1 MASPTNKMPLIVPAT
16 FRGPPRGSLGPQET
30 TKQYYTRKNTQQSW
44 GEKVVS
50 VGHPVGVGVG
60 APGTG
65 VARKVAPT
73 PPLGFPTGTHTM
85 YFCLTSCRSY
95 TMCDRAWPKEVFF
108 RLELL
113 RYTTVR

>member
-1 MASPTNKMPLIVPAT
+1 MWPAGQQT
-16 FRGPPRGSLGPQET
+16 HFNCSGHFQRLLRTTGDYLTILHTKKHQTELG
-30 TKQYYTRKNTQQSW
+30 KK
-44 GEKVVS
+44 KVVS
-50 VGHPVGVGVG
+50 VGHPVGVG

-85 YFCLTSCRSY
+85 YLCLTSCRSY

-108 RLELL
+108 ASSFYDTL
-113 RYTTVR
+113 RYAKKSL